1 MLKRRLEAQ
10 IRTDLQSQPA
20 VALLGPRQ
28 VGKTTLALAIA
39 EAAPSIYLDLEDP
52 ADRDK
57 LADPALYLSAHEDK
71 LVILDEIQNTPDLF
85 AILRG
90 LIDKGRRKGRKVGR
104 FLLLGSASI
113 ELLRQSS
120 ESLAG
125 RIAYRELAPLD
136 LAETG
141 ADTLD
146 ALWLRGGFPR
156 SLLAKNDGLS
166 LDWRRDFLRTYLT
179 RDIPALE
186 PRIPAETLRRLWTML
201 AHAQGTPLNAS
212 RLATSLSISSPTV
225 SRYIDLLVDLLLVRR
240 LQPFHANLG
249 KRLVKAPK
257 TYVRDSGVLHALLA
271 VPSRNAL
278 LDHPIVGSSWEGFV
292 IETLINCAPAWTS
305 PSRTNAAEAASAWC
319 PCALTIDASLATAT
333 SSSSNSVAPAM
344 AALSTAACDRS
355 SVFRSSMPST
365 RFGSPSRVNRP
376 NITPVT
382 VGSLRSRSYQPGAG
396 QVPRMRCASSI
407 AYCLKPVPFFGPDDC
422 H

>member
-1 MLKRRLEAQ
+1 MFKRRLEAQ

-39 EAAPSIYLDLEDP
+39 EATPSIYLDLEDS

-57 LADPALYLSAHEDK
+57 LADPALYLSAHEEK
-71 LVILDEIQNTPDLF
+71 LVILDEIQNAPDLF
-85 AILRG
+85 SMLRG
-90 LIDKGRRKGRKVGR
+90 LIDKGRRKGCKVGR

-136 LAETG
+136 SAETG
-141 ADTLD
+141 AGTLD
-146 ALWLRGGFPR
+146 ALWLRGGFPQ
-156 SLLAKNDGLS
+156 SFLAKSDARS
-166 LDWRRDFLRTYLT
+166 LDWRRDFLRTYLA

-186 PRIPAETLRRLWTML
+186 PRIPTETLRRLWTML

-212 RLATSLSISSPTV
+212 RLAASLSVSSPTV

-257 TYVRDSGVLHALLA
+257 SYVRDSGVLHALLA
-271 VPSRNAL
+271 APTRSTL
-278 LDHPIVGSSWEGFV
+278 LDHPIVGASWEGFV
-292 IETLINCAPAWTS
+292 VETLINCAPAWTS
-305 PSRTNAAEAASAWC
+305 PFYYRTSAGAE
-319 PCALTIDASLATAT
+319 IDLLLELPGSKLWAIEIKRSL
-333 SSSSNSVAPAM
+333 SPKVERGFHI
-344 AALSTAACDRS
+344 ACDDLQPARRL
-355 SVFRSSMPST
+355 VVYAGT
-365 RFGSPSRVNRP
+365 ERVP
-376 NITPVT
+376 LPHGVEA
-382 VGSLRSRSYQPGAG
+382 VGLSDFATELTAIR
-396 QVPRMRCASSI
+396 
-407 AYCLKPVPFFGPDDC
+407 
-422 H
+422 

>member
-1 MLKRRLEAQ
+1 MFKRRLEAQ
-10 IRTDLQSQPA
+10 IRADLQSQPA

-57 LADPALYLSAHEDK
+57 LADPALYLSAHEDE
-71 LVILDEIQNTPDLF
+71 LVILDEIQNAPDLF
-85 AILRG
+85 STLRG

-136 LAETG
+136 FAETG

-146 ALWLRGGFPR
+146 KLWLRGGFPR

-166 LDWRRDFLRTYLT
+166 LDWRRSFLLTYLT

-212 RLATSLSISSPTV
+212 RLATSLSVSSPTV
-225 SRYIDLLVDLLLVRR
+225 ARYIDLLVDLLLVRR
-240 LQPFHANLG
+240 LQPYHTNLG

-271 VPSRNAL
+271 VPTRNAL

-305 PSRTNAAEAASAWC
+305 PFYYRTSAGAEIDLLLELPGSELWAIEIKRSLSPKVERGFHIACDDLQPARRLVVYAGTERVPLPHGVEAVGLSDLAAE
-319 PCALTIDASLATAT
+319 LTAI
-333 SSSSNSVAPAM
+333 
-344 AALSTAACDRS
+344 R
-355 SVFRSSMPST
+355 
-365 RFGSPSRVNRP
+365 
-376 NITPVT
+376 
-382 VGSLRSRSYQPGAG
+382 
-396 QVPRMRCASSI
+396 
-407 AYCLKPVPFFGPDDC
+407 
-422 H
+422 

>member
-1 MLKRRLEAQ
+1 MFKRRLEAQ

-39 EAAPSIYLDLEDP
+39 EAAPSIYLDLENP

-57 LADPALYLSAHEDK
+57 LADPTLYLSAHEDK
-71 LVILDEIQNTPDLF
+71 LVILDEIQNAPDLF
-85 AILRG
+85 STLRG
-90 LIDKGRRKGRKVGR
+90 LIDKGRRKGRKTGR

-136 LAETG
+136 IAETG
-141 ADTLD
+141 AASMET
-146 ALWLRGGFPR
+146 LWLRGGFPR
-156 SLLAKNDGLS
+156 SILAKGDVRS
-166 LDWRRDFLRTYLT
+166 LDWRREFLRTYLG

-212 RLATSLSISSPTV
+212 RLATSLSVSSPTV
-225 SRYIDLLVDLLLVRR
+225 ARYINLLVDLLLVRR

-257 TYVRDSGVLHALLA
+257 IYVRDSGVLHALLA
-271 VPSRNAL
+271 VPTRNAL

-305 PSRTNAAEAASAWC
+305 PFYYRTSAGAEIDLLLELPGSKLWAIKIKRSLSPKVERGFHIACDDLQPARRLVVYAGTERVPLPHGVEAVGLLELAA
-319 PCALTIDASLATAT
+319 ALTMI
-333 SSSSNSVAPAM
+333 
-344 AALSTAACDRS
+344 R
-355 SVFRSSMPST
+355 
-365 RFGSPSRVNRP
+365 
-376 NITPVT
+376 
-382 VGSLRSRSYQPGAG
+382 
-396 QVPRMRCASSI
+396 
-407 AYCLKPVPFFGPDDC
+407 
-422 H
+422 